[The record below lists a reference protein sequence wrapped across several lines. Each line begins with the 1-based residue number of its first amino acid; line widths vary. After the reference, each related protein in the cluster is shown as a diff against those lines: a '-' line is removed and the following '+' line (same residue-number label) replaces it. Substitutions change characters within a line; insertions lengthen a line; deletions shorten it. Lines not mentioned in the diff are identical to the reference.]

1 MMAKINLSHVTLDFP
16 IYGANT
22 RSLKKSIVSMMTGGA
37 IRQPENSIT
46 FVRALEDIHLDL
58 TSGDTLALIG
68 HNGAGKSTLLR
79 VLSKIY
85 TPSIGHVKIRGRI
98 SSLLDLNLGIDSE
111 STGYENIIL
120 SGLLRGMPRR
130 DIEAKQKAIAEFS
143 ELGDYLAMPVR
154 TYSSGMQLRLAFSI
168 ATSFSPEILLLD
180 EVMGVGD
187 ASFMER
193 SKERMKELVAESDIV
208 VFSSHS
214 TDLVKKFCKKALW
227 LEKGHVKAFGLVDDV
242 LNAYNNANNPRAA
255 APTKPTPVSADD

>member
-1 MMAKINLSHVTLDFP
+1 MSTIHLSHVTLDFP

-22 RSLKKSIVSMMTGGA
+22 RSLKKSLVSLVTGGS
-37 IRQPENSIT
+37 IKQESNSVT
-46 FVRALEDIHLDL
+46 FVRALEDVCLEL
-58 TSGDTLALIG
+58 SSGDTVALIG

-79 VLSKIY
+79 VLAKVY
-85 TPSIGHVKIRGRI
+85 TPAIGRVKIKGRI
-98 SSLLDLNLGIDSE
+98 SSLLDLGLGIDSE
-111 STGYENIIL
+111 STGYENIVL
-120 SGLLRGMPRR
+120 SSLLRGMSKK
-130 DIEAKQKAIAEFS
+130 DIEANKKAIAEFS

-187 ASFMER
+187 SSFMEK
-193 SKERMKELVAESDIV
+193 SKQRMTQLVAESDIV

-214 TDLVKKFCKKALW
+214 NSLVRKFCKKALW

-242 LNAYNNANNPRAA
+242 LKAYDAANPKANAS
-255 APTKPTPVSADD
+255 KPHG